1 MPKSKNTSNTSIDEQ
16 PKSKRSS
23 NWTVIQYDE
32 SSPENWRDVINDMHI
47 EWIESP
53 LHDKDLDAAGNPKKP
68 HRHILLMFGSLKS
81 YEQVK
86 ELTELL
92 NFPIPKPCH
101 NTRALVRYM
110 THMDDPNKAQYSSA
124 DIKSYGGVDLAQIL
138 KANSS
143 ERYSIIREMIEFI
156 RQSDIREFQDLMD
169 YAISQRFDDW
179 FPMLC
184 DNSAYIV
191 QQYIKSVRHRT
202 SNLGPVKNVDLET
215 GEIID

>member
-1 MPKSKNTSNTSIDEQ
+1 
-16 PKSKRSS
+16 
-23 NWTVIQYDE
+23 
-32 SSPENWRDVINDMHI
+32 MHI

-53 LHDKDLDAAGNPKKP
+53 LHDNDFDAAGNPKKP
-68 HRHILLMFGSLKS
+68 HRHLLFMFGSLKS
-81 YEQVK
+81 FEQVK
-86 ELTELL
+86 ELADLL
-92 NFPIPKPCH
+92 NCPIPKPCH

-110 THMDDPNKAQYSSA
+110 THMDDANKFQYSSA

-143 ERYSIIREMIEFI
+143 ERYSVIREMIEFI
-156 RQSDIREFQDLMD
+156 RQNDIREFQDLMD

-179 FPMLC
+179 FPLLC

-191 QQYIKSVRHRT
+191 QQYIKSARHRI
-202 SNLGPVKNVDLET
+202 SNVGGVKNVNFET